1 MSANATSPPHTEHT
15 RLYLIRPPSS
25 RCIWWNRKSCS
36 SVAENSRTP
45 IVTRPKEIAPRQ
57 IDLMATCYPQMRKPH
72 PHRDQPEGDRTTP
85 DRPHANLLPPK
96 AEPAPPRHPHGLTH
110 RRPLPPLRPHL
121 LQTPLQR
128 RQQTPRT
135 RLLRRPRRR
144 NHRTRT
150 LRQ

>member
-57 IDLMATCYPQMRKPH
+57 IDLMATCYPPNPKP
-72 PHRDQPEGDRTTP
+72 P
-85 DRPHANLLPPK
+85 
-96 AEPAPPRHPHGLTH
+96 PPRPPPGLPH
-110 RRPLPPLRPHL
+110 RRPPPPLPPPLP
-121 LQTPLQR
+121 QTPLHP
-128 RQQTPRT
+128 RQQTPPP

-150 LRQ
+150 LR